1 MPADAEGGS
10 RGALGAAYRTR
21 ALRGR
26 PAESRQGDK
35 GQDYTSAPG
44 KGDPMLRGTARE
56 AAAEFLCTA
65 VLLAFGSAVVP
76 QAVLRRPPHA
86 GSPPLN
92 IAWGL
97 AATTGGPLAPGA
109 SRSPL
114 TPP

>member
-56 AAAEFLCTA
+56 AAAEFLGTA
-65 VLLAFGSAVVP
+65 VLLAFGSAVV
-76 QAVLRRPPHA
+76 
-86 GSPPLN
+86 
-92 IAWGL
+92 
-97 AATTGGPLAPGA
+97 APSVPSG
-109 SRSPL
+109 R
-114 TPP
+114 TPPRHRLSNLPCGRCRAVG